1 MSFLPKKTKFN
12 ELMADLSDAVCACP
26 GFLKTYVETTDVD
39 TRAQAGKSLIES
51 RLRSKDI
58 ASQITQ
64 ELCLSYITPFD
75 RDDIQEFSA
84 TLYKIPKL
92 IEKIRERLD
101 MHGMTQLDGDFS
113 RQIDV
118 IMAEA
123 HAMKDITAHLVKK
136 PDSRKVQDN
145 VTVLYDLE
153 SKGDAILGELL
164 GKLFKGQHEAR
175 ELILRKDIYDMLEKT
190 IDRYRDAAGVA
201 LQIVLK
207 HG

>member
-1 MSFLPKKTKFN
+1 MGFLPRKTRFN
-12 ELMADLSDAVCACP
+12 ELMHNLSDAVCECP
-26 GFLKTYVETTDVD
+26 GHLKMYIDTTDAN
-39 TRAQAGKSLIES
+39 TRARAGKAIMAA

-58 ASQITQ
+58 AAQITQ

-75 RDDIQEFSA
+75 RDDIQEFA
-84 TLYKIPKL
+84 GTLYKIPKL
-92 IEKIRERLD
+92 IEKVRERLD
-101 MHGMTQLDGDFS
+101 IHGISQSDGDFA

-123 HAMKDITAHLVKK
+123 HAMRDITDHLVKK

-153 SKGDAILGELL
+153 YKGDAILGELL
-164 GKLFKGQHEAR
+164 GKLFREEQEAR
-175 ELILRKDIYDMLEKT
+175 ELILRKDIYDMLEKI

>member
-12 ELMADLSDAVCACP
+12 ELMHDLSETVCAGP
-26 GFLKTYVETTDVD
+26 SYLKTYVETTNSDEKA
-39 TRAQAGKSLIES
+39 RAGKALMEG
-51 RLRSKDI
+51 RLRSKDL
-58 ASQITQ
+58 AAQITQ

-75 RDDIQEFSA
+75 RDDIQEFA
-84 TLYKIPKL
+84 NTLYKIPKL
-92 IEKIRERLD
+92 IEKVRERLD
-101 MHGMTQLDGDFS
+101 MHNMAQSNGDFS

-118 IMAEA
+118 ILAEA
-123 HAMKDITAHLVKK
+123 HAMKDITDHLVKK
-136 PDSRKVQDN
+136 PDSRKVRDN

-153 SKGDAILGELL
+153 YKGDAILGELL
-164 GKLFKGQHEAR
+164 GNLFKTQQEAR
-175 ELILRKDIYDMLEKT
+175 ELILRKDIYDMLEKI

>member
-1 MSFLPKKTKFN
+1 MHFLPKKTRFN
-12 ELMADLSDAVCACP
+12 ELMHDLSDAVCACP
-26 GFLKTYVETTDVD
+26 SYLKTYVESTDD
-39 TRAQAGKSLIES
+39 DARARAGKSLMEA

-58 ASQITQ
+58 AAQITQ
-64 ELCLSYITPFD
+64 ELCRSYITPFD
-75 RDDIQEFSA
+75 RDDIQDFAA

-92 IEKIRERLD
+92 IEKVRERLD
-101 MHGMTQLDGDFS
+101 MYDMVQIDGDFS

-118 IMAEA
+118 IMAES
-123 HAMKDITAHLVKK
+123 HAMSDITSHLVHK

-153 SKGDAILGELL
+153 YKGDAILGELL
-164 GKLFKGQHEAR
+164 GKLFKTQQEAR
-175 ELILRKDIYDMLEKT
+175 ELILRKDIYDMLEKI